1 MKIIGFSEINNELKM
16 VLKSDSSLLVN
27 RKPFFIPE
35 WSHDIRMTPCI
46 VVRICKLGKC
56 IARRFAHRYYDCVA
70 FGANLQALDFI
81 EKGDNI
87 RGWAFDYS
95 LPLGV
100 FREIDDHIP
109 SDLVIEIEEAISRI
123 SDIMTLRQGDMIF
136 IDRRIPS
143 TPLVPEQI
151 LCHEIDGEEVLYC
164 KIKGNL
170 TNEHSEQ
177 H

>member
-35 WSHDIRMTPCI
+35 WSQDVRMTPCI
-46 VVRICKLGKC
+46 VVRVCKLGKC
-56 IARRFAHRYYDCVA
+56 IAHRFAHRYYDCIA
-70 FGANLQALDFI
+70 MGANLQAVDYV
-81 EKGDNI
+81 EQGDTI

-95 LPLGV
+95 LPLGE
-100 FREIDDHIP
+100 FRPINEHIP
-109 SDLVIEIEEAISRI
+109 TDLVIEIDEAIQRI
-123 SDIMTLRQGDMIF
+123 SEIMTIRQGDMIF

-143 TPLVPEQI
+143 RALVPEEV
-151 LCHEIDGEEVLYC
+151 LSYEINGEEVLYC

-170 TNEHSEQ
+170 AHEL
-177 H
+177 